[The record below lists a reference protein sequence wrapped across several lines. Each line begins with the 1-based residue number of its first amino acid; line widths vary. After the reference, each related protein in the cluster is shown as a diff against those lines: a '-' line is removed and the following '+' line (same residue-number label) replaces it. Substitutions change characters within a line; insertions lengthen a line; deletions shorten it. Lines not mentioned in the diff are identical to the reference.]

1 MTLFWLL
8 GLVATVQMFP
18 IEFIGYC
25 SHTTIPRGVLAY
37 SCQNPETYK
46 PKFHCR
52 RQSGMNFGYDT
63 VNGVN
68 SNVHRDGEICIIKI
82 SLTNAQ
88 KPVIV
93 KNRFGVLLDRQALT
107 GHKCYFLMFMG
118 VSAFFDAFFTGVLGS
133 GTRKWR

>member
-1 MTLFWLL
+1 
-8 GLVATVQMFP
+8 
-18 IEFIGYC
+18 
-25 SHTTIPRGVLAY
+25 
-37 SCQNPETYK
+37 
-46 PKFHCR
+46 
-52 RQSGMNFGYDT
+52 MNFGYVT

-68 SNVHRDGEICIIKI
+68 SNFHRDGEICIIKI

-118 VSAFFDAFFTGVLGS
+118 VSAFFDAFFTENSEIIICQKVLS
-133 GTRKWR
+133 SHAYTI

>member
-1 MTLFWLL
+1 
-8 GLVATVQMFP
+8 
-18 IEFIGYC
+18 
-25 SHTTIPRGVLAY
+25 
-37 SCQNPETYK
+37 
-46 PKFHCR
+46 
-52 RQSGMNFGYDT
+52 MNFGYVT

-93 KNRFGVLLDRQALT
+93 KNRFGVLLNRQALT

-118 VSAFFDAFFTGVLGS
+118 VSAFFDAFFAGNSGIIICQKVLS
-133 GTRKWR
+133 SHAYTI